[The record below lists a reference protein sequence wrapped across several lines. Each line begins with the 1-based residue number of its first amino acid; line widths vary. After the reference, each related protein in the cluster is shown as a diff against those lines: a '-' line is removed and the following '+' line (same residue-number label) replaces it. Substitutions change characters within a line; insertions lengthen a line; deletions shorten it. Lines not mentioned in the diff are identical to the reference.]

1 MVQVKKCDCN
11 ERITTDVS
19 TEKTFQELKNFF
31 SQQVELGIFKDIP
44 VTEPFYV
51 GEGKLE
57 RISWYANKWYKCNY
71 CGCLWEFD
79 YPTFP
84 GKGFVRKFEDGI
96 YKSESQGE

>member
-11 ERITTDVS
+11 ERIGIDVS
-19 TEKTFQELKNFF
+19 TQKEFMELKDFF
-31 SQQVELGIFKDIP
+31 NQQVEDGIFKDVP

-57 RISWYANKWYKCNY
+57 SISWYAKKWYKCSY

-79 YPTFP
+79 YPDFP
-84 GKGFVRKFEDGI
+84 AKGFVKKFEDGVH
-96 YKSESQGE
+96 KPDC